1 MQLLLKKFGQHRFL
15 EYLCKIL
22 NHTRIINE
30 VHQYTSDNRRMQ
42 LVDILL

>member
-1 MQLLLKKFGQHRFL
+1 MQLLLKKFGLHRFL

-22 NHTRIINE
+22 KIYPYPDE
-30 VHQYTSDNRRMQ
+30 VYQCTSKYRRMQ